1 MEFTLIPNY
10 FKFIE
15 LADELQNDLNS
26 VIKIES
32 TATV

>member
-10 FKFIE
+10 CKFNE
-15 LADELQNDLNS
+15 LAEELQNDLNS

-32 TATV
+32 AATI